1 MPMRPAILR
10 TFAIARPRG
19 GQTHIAAKLGRG
31 LPGKRDSRTRG
42 PLPGS
47 VVGEMS
53 DVFNEQ
59 RLIAQVAHRMVASLP
74 EYLEELAFANLFLHL
89 HHSRGLRR
97 DCGDTVRRHPPS
109 PCMWEFHLAPQRG
122 HAWFGKADIVDP
134 IEGFVARILRGSRI
148 ADRRS
153 LIAGANR

>member
-31 LPGKRDSRTRG
+31 PQGSEIHEPGARY
-42 PLPGS
+42 PS

-122 HAWFGKADIVDP
+122 RAWFGKADIVDP